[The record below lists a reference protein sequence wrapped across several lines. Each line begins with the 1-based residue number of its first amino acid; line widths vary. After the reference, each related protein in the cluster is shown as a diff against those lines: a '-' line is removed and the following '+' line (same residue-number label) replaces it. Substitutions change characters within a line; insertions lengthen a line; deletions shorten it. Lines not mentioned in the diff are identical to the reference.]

1 MWLPVEQNRG
11 VRVCLNPY
19 TPHTM
24 REEMSPRLVC
34 AEPTCGFLLAKA
46 VINRWHVTT
55 LLGRGPFTDVY
66 LAVDSEQ
73 PAADRSMMLVKVLR
87 VALAGPLS
95 EVERRLEHLLA
106 LRHPHIHPLYG
117 VGWTS
122 QPGMLYLISPYE
134 EQGALSRYAS
144 ASTHLAPLAIAG
156 IVRQIAEALYFAHE
170 RQIVHGRVKLENCLF
185 VAPGTIQVSDFYS
198 VLLSQEARNTYG
210 AAIAP
215 EQRFGQMEAASDQ
228 YALAVLAYLLLAG
241 RPPFAESEPRTMI
254 MAQEQA
260 LLRPISEIRPDLSR
274 QVDQTLG
281 RAMSLLSTDRFP
293 TIEMFA
299 VALQAALQSSA
310 AGSVSPVPNVIS
322 ELPAPDLDATRL
334 GPAQRTPFAPGPPGP
349 PPQPALICEL
359 PGHTSAASVLRWAA
373 DGYHLASAGGDE
385 GIRVWQMER
394 TIGTPLSTLHGHS
407 GTVLALTWSPDNT
420 LLASVG
426 ADATVRLWRP
436 AAGAAAAAWWGHD
449 GSVAALDWSP
459 GGQHIASGGADRT
472 IRLWDRQGNAVSIW
486 QAHGRGG
493 VTALAWSPD
502 GRTLASG
509 GADHLIQLWDTT
521 SNEALT
527 TLSGHTDDIRY
538 LAWNL
543 HGDLLASAA
552 GKKDPRVC
560 IWRVRGG
567 SARLVATLGG
577 HTREVVGLFW
587 SQAGAWLVTAAGD
600 STLRY
605 WDMQRRL
612 GEPLGLPYHL
622 QRAPVS
628 LAGAQVTGL
637 IALGLTDLL
646 IQVMQLSA

>member
-19 TPHTM
+19 TPHSM
-24 REEMSPRLVC
+24 REDLSPRLVC
-34 AEPTCGFLLAKA
+34 AEPTCGFLLANA

-55 LLGRGPFTDVY
+55 LLGRGPLADVY

-73 PAADRSMMLVKVLR
+73 SVADRSMMLVKVLR
-87 VALAGPLS
+87 VALAEPLA

-106 LRHPHIHPLYG
+106 LRHPHIHPLYS

-134 EQGALSRYAS
+134 EQGALSRYVSAS
-144 ASTHLAPLAIAG
+144 AHLTPLAIAG

-170 RQIVHGRVKLENCLF
+170 RQIVHGRVKLENCLL

-198 VLLSQEARNTYG
+198 VLLSQEARNAYG

-241 RPPFAESEPRTMI
+241 KPPFAESEPRTMI

-260 LLRPISEIRPDLSR
+260 LLRPLSEIRPDLSR

-299 VALQAALQSSA
+299 FALQAALQASA
-310 AGSVSPVPNVIS
+310 AGSHSAPTNVIS
-322 ELPAPDLDATRL
+322 EFPAPDLDATRL
-334 GPAQRTPFAPGPPGP
+334 EPVPLTPFAPVPPS
-349 PPQPALICEL
+349 QPTLMCEL

-373 DGYHLASAGGDE
+373 DGYQLASAGGDE
-385 GIRVWQMER
+385 GIRVWQMQR
-394 TIGTPLSTLHGHS
+394 TIGTPLSALHGH
-407 GTVLALTWSPDNT
+407 GGPVLALTWSPDNT
-420 LLASVG
+420 LLASAG

-436 AAGAAAAAWWGHD
+436 TAGAPEAAWWGHD
-449 GSVAALDWSP
+449 GSVTALDWSP
-459 GGQHIASGGADRT
+459 SGRHIASGGADRT
-472 IRLWDRQGNAVSIW
+472 IRLWDHQGTAVSIW

-509 GADHLIQLWDTT
+509 GADHLIQLWDTI
-521 SNEALT
+521 SDGALT
-527 TLSGHTDDIRY
+527 TLSGHADDIRY
-538 LAWNL
+538 LAWSP

-552 GKKDPRVC
+552 GKKDTRVC
-560 IWRVRGG
+560 IWEVRGG
-567 SARLVATLGG
+567 SARLVATLSG

-587 SQAGAWLVTAAGD
+587 SHAGAWLVTAAGD

-605 WDMQRRL
+605 WDVQRRL

-628 LAGAQVTGL
+628 LAGAPATGL

-646 IQVMQLSA
+646 IQVMQLAA